1 VCINLK
7 KRVYGYHGY
16 QRIFFRNRGLKIQL
30 ILKRNDAL
38 AYITLQRPYR
48 YAYHSALCIGW
59 TRKLRKVSL
68 HGYHGYHGYQ
78 RIFFRNRGLK
88 IQLIL
93 KRNDALAYITL
104 QRPYR
109 YAYHSALCIGWTR
122 KLRKVS
128 LGTSE
133 FF

>member
-1 VCINLK
+1 MYYNFSFSLYYRFLVNKSCVTVCINLK

-68 HGYHGYHGYQ
+68 
-78 RIFFRNRGLK
+78 
-88 IQLIL
+88 
-93 KRNDALAYITL
+93 
-104 QRPYR
+104 
-109 YAYHSALCIGWTR
+109 
-122 KLRKVS
+122 
-128 LGTSE
+128 GTSE